1 MLCLILTKEGE
12 MELNVITA
20 LIGGLGI
27 GTLLNSLFNAYN
39 DKQKQRMSRQY
50 EEKKHSYFG
59 LLDALHKAA
68 VKPSNETSKEF
79 ALWQTRC
86 SLFGSK
92 DVVNFAQK
100 IVDTND
106 DRIERDKAFNGLLE
120 AMRKD
125 LSEY

>member
-1 MLCLILTKEGE
+1 MLGLILTEEGE
-12 MELNVITA
+12 MELSVITA

-39 DKQKQRMSRQY
+39 DKQKQKNNRQY
-50 EEKKHSYFG
+50 EEKKHSYSG
-59 LLDALHKAA
+59 LLEALHKAA
-68 VKPSNETSKEF
+68 VEPSNAASKEY
-79 ALWQTRC
+79 ALWQTKC

-92 DVVNFAQK
+92 DVVHFAQK

-120 AMRKD
+120 AMRRD